1 MKREYNLPCYGI
13 TVRIDE
19 YGMGAIEST
28 LRENLMCDIQDVAGS
43 AAGDAV
49 EALILAHACAGVD
62 IEAQSYVIG
71 LERGMEAIANN
82 ME

>member
-1 MKREYNLPCYGI
+1 MMREYNLPCYGI

-19 YGMGAIEST
+19 YGSGVIEST
-28 LRENLMCDIQDVAGS
+28 LREALVCDIQDVAGE
-43 AAGDAV
+43 AAADAV
-49 EALILAHACAGVD
+49 ESLILAHACAGVD